1 MNTYSIIFHKVNQ
14 EQQDRIKNHFDDYSW
29 SAGLDVEEE
38 ITNDLVG
45 GNYVLKFK
53 SNKHFNANDEDYEQ
67 NIYHCLI
74 GKGQFFSSLFFDD
87 LGFESLK
94 VEFIDNKENSW
105 QVEISKYSD
114 LKKNILN

>member
-1 MNTYSIIFHKVNQ
+1 MNTYSIIFHNPNQ
-14 EQQDRIKNHFDDYSW
+14 EQQDRIINHFDDYSW

-38 ITNDLVG
+38 ITNELID

-53 SNKHFNANDEDYEQ
+53 SNKHFNTSDEDYEQ

-94 VEFIDNKENSW
+94 VEFIDNNDATWK
-105 QVEISKYSD
+105 VDISKYSD
-114 LKKNILN
+114 LKK